1 MKKLTDRFNRTHEYL
16 RISLTDRCNF
26 NCIYCNPNNST
37 YQKLLRNDILSYNEL
52 LRLISIFG
60 SAGIKKI
67 RFTGGEP
74 LARNG
79 VIDFFKQ
86 VKVYKEIFNLEI
98 AITTNGMLLN
108 KNVRKLKEAGID
120 RLNISIDSLQK
131 GNFYRITKRDKLE
144 NVLSSVDEAQQF
156 GFNPL
161 KINFVAMK
169 GINDNEIIDFVDYA
183 IEKKLNVRFIEFM
196 PFRNN
201 GWQSDYFIGWEDIK
215 SIIEEKYNLEAL
227 HSENSVAKNYIIS
240 NNPGKVSFISP
251 ISDHFCNSCNR
262 LRITASGK
270 LKLCLFTN
278 GASELDFK
286 KLLNDKNLSDR
297 SITKLISEQLK
308 LKKEIHAPVE
318 ELLMY
323 EKNNM
328 LSIGG

>member
-1 MKKLTDRFNRTHEYL
+1 MQKLTDSFGRIHDYL
-16 RISLTDRCNF
+16 RISLTDKCNL

-37 YQKLLRNDILSYNEL
+37 YQKLSKNDILLYDEL
-52 LRLISIFG
+52 LRLIRIFG

-79 VIDFFKQ
+79 VIDFFNN
-86 VKVYKEIFNLEI
+86 VKMLKDVFDLEI
-98 AITTNGMLLN
+98 AITTNGILLN
-108 KNVRKLKEAGID
+108 ENVRKLKEAGID

-131 GNFYRITKRDKLE
+131 ENFYKITKQDKLE
-144 NVLSSVDEAQQF
+144 SVLSAVDEAQHF

-161 KINFVAMK
+161 KINVVAMK

-183 IEKKLNVRFIEFM
+183 IVKNLNIRFIEFM
-196 PFRNN
+196 PFGNN

-215 SIIEEKYNLEAL
+215 SVIEEKYKLEPI
-227 HSENSVAKNYIIS
+227 HSDNSVAKDYIIS
-240 NNPGKVSFISP
+240 NNPGRVSFISS

-278 GASELDFK
+278 GTHELDFK
-286 KLLNDKNLSDR
+286 ILLNDNKISDKA
-297 SITKLISEQLK
+297 IAELISEKLELK
-308 LKKEIHAPVE
+308 QKNHPPVE
-318 ELLMY
+318 ELLNY